1 MRPQPYT
8 DDAEKRAEVLE
19 IELKRQSDR
28 GAAIVAAAWLDDYL
42 TIVLTS
48 CLINHPESW
57 KRLLGPGGSL
67 DSFSTKIDLVTLLGI
82 ISPGIRSDFHAI
94 REIRNEFAHQVAHRH
109 SHEELSF
116 GSAHIQDKCLS
127 LRCVKE
133 LGTKAPRERFVQAC
147 LKLAREL
154 EMIWMFDVKVHDLGH
169 IHLPGESVA

>member
-8 DDAEKRAEVLE
+8 EDAEKRAEVLE
-19 IELKRQSDR
+19 IELNRQSDR

-42 TIVLTS
+42 TIVLAS

-67 DSFSTKIDLVTLLGI
+67 DSFSAKIDLVTLLGV

-94 REIRNEFAHQVAHRH
+94 REIRNEFAHHVAHKH

-116 GSAHIQDKCLS
+116 GSQHIKDKCLS
-127 LRCVKE
+127 LRSVKSIE
-133 LGTKAPRERFVQAC
+133 TNSPRLLFVQAC
-147 LKLAREL
+147 LKLAKEL
-154 EMIWMFDVKVHDLGH
+154 EMIWMFDVKVHDLGR
-169 IHLPGESVA
+169 IYLPGESVA